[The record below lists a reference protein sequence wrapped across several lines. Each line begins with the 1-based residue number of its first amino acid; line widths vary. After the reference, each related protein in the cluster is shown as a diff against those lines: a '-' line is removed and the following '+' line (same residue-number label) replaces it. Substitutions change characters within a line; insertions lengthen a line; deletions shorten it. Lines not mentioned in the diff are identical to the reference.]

1 MSLPVGESD
10 LENAL
15 SNDTIAAVNFRK
27 TEDQYSIE
35 NKTIKNLQNYA
46 EERRKGSDSFSYLKR
61 NIEFFTKRR
70 EQKSLSLNL
79 STRIDEKKR
88 DRLKS
93 EQLSDELE
101 SLNEN
106 SYPFKTI
113 KLDIVEDQ
121 LSQSRKARGVD
132 DTTDANEFVKP
143 SDFDLSLNETLN
155 IVKDY
160 LKIKEPKSSALNE
173 IEKSQEI

>member
-1 MSLPVGESD
+1 M
-10 LENAL
+10 
-15 SNDTIAAVNFRK
+15 
-27 TEDQYSIE
+27 
-35 NKTIKNLQNYA
+35 
-46 EERRKGSDSFSYLKR
+46 
-61 NIEFFTKRR
+61 
-70 EQKSLSLNL
+70 
-79 STRIDEKKR
+79 KKR

-106 SYPFKTI
+106 SYPLKTI

-121 LSQSRKARGVD
+121 LSQSRKARGVMMA
-132 DTTDANEFVKP
+132 TDANEFEKP

-160 LKIKEPKSSALNE
+160 LKLKSL
-173 IEKSQEI
+173 KVQHLTK

>member
-1 MSLPVGESD
+1 M
-10 LENAL
+10 
-15 SNDTIAAVNFRK
+15 
-27 TEDQYSIE
+27 
-35 NKTIKNLQNYA
+35 
-46 EERRKGSDSFSYLKR
+46 
-61 NIEFFTKRR
+61 
-70 EQKSLSLNL
+70 
-79 STRIDEKKR
+79 
-88 DRLKS
+88 
-93 EQLSDELE
+93 E
-101 SLNEN
+101 SLNEY

-132 DTTDANEFVKP
+132 DTTDANEFEKP

-160 LKIKEPKSSALNE
+160 LKIKESKSSALKE

>member
-1 MSLPVGESD
+1 M
-10 LENAL
+10 
-15 SNDTIAAVNFRK
+15 
-27 TEDQYSIE
+27 
-35 NKTIKNLQNYA
+35 
-46 EERRKGSDSFSYLKR
+46 
-61 NIEFFTKRR
+61 
-70 EQKSLSLNL
+70 
-79 STRIDEKKR
+79 
-88 DRLKS
+88 
-93 EQLSDELE
+93 
-101 SLNEN
+101 NEN

-132 DTTDANEFVKP
+132 DTTDANEFEKP